1 MPGIIAR
8 KIGMTQ
14 IFKQGAHVP
23 VTLLDVSGNVV
34 VGQKQNKVLVGA
46 KRSKHVS
53 KPVQGILKKANIT
66 AIVNMFKEFDW
77 KDSPAGEAPNVGSQI
92 GANIFE
98 TGKQV
103 TVTATSKG
111 KGFAGTVKRHS
122 FSRGPETH
130 GSANVRKPGSI
141 GAQQPQRVTKG
152 KKMAGHMG
160 NVTVTVKN
168 LEVVEIDS
176 EKNLLAIRG
185 SIPGPNKGWVFVKQQ
200 VTGNK

>member
-1 MPGIIAR
+1 M
-8 KIGMTQ
+8 
-14 IFKQGAHVP
+14 FKQGIHVP
-23 VTLLDVSGNVV
+23 VTLLDVSGNVA
-34 VGQKQNKVLVGA
+34 VGQKEHKVLLGA
-46 KRSKHVS
+46 KGSKHTS
-53 KPVQGILKKANIT
+53 KPVQGMLKKANIT
-66 AIVNMFKEFDW
+66 AIVNKFKEFDW
-77 KDSPAGEAPNVGSQI
+77 RENAPNVGTQI

-98 TGKQV
+98 PGNEV

-152 KKMAGHMG
+152 RKMAGHMG

-168 LEVVEIDS
+168 LEVVEVDA

-185 SIPGPNKGWVFVKQQ
+185 SIPGPNKGWVFIRKQK
-200 VTGNK
+200 TENG

>member
-1 MPGIIAR
+1 
-8 KIGMTQ
+8 MTQ
-14 IFKQGAHVP
+14 VFKQGAHVP
-23 VTLLDVSGNVV
+23 VTLLDVSGNVA
-34 VGQKQNKVLVGA
+34 VGQKEHKILVGT
-46 KRSKHVS
+46 KNSKHVS

-66 AIVNMFKEFDW
+66 AIVNKFKEFDW
-77 KDSPAGEAPNVGSQI
+77 SGDKPNVGTQI

-98 TGKQV
+98 PGKQV

-160 NVTVTVKN
+160 NATVTVKN

-176 EKNLLAIRG
+176 ENNLLAIRG
-185 SIPGPNKGWVFVKQQ
+185 SIPGPNKGWVYVKQQ
-200 VTGNK
+200 VTDTK